1 MLTTTAGG
9 RVWNFSHA
17 IGRNAAAGAGFTQPM
32 AVAAAPGG
40 VLYVVSRGQERSG
53 GVIMENKRLS
63 KVTIDEEFIGEFGR
77 TEFAWPAAIAVA
89 SDGSVYCA
97 DEAENLIA
105 MYNSDGERLG
115 QWGESGTEEGLLDGP
130 CGLAF
135 DSDDNVYVVECRNDR
150 VQRFSKDGKFQA
162 AWGGAGSGEGQ
173 FNHPWGITIDVKGDV
188 YVADWRNNRVQKF
201 TADGEFIMSFG
212 PSEDEALKLDHPAG
226 VAVDSDGDVYVT
238 DWGNKRVKIFDP
250 EGGVLASLRRR
261 RPGVLQVGQGGR
273 GVEPRRGKGLSP
285 CEGPDAA
292 GPVRETRRDSGRR
305 KRPDNCYRQQPGQT
319 PGLRQ
324 REGLPGPPV
333 QPLAQSQAGHT
344 PGGILVCH
352 GVACS

>member
-9 RVWNFSHA
+9 RVWSFSHA

-238 DWGNKRVKIFDP
+238 DWGNKRVQIFDP
-250 EGGVLASLRRR
+250 EGGVLASLVGDAQEFSKWGREVVESNPDVVKAYRRVKDLTPLGR
-261 RPGVLQVGQGGR
+261 FERPVGIAVDEEDRIIVTDSSRGRLQVYAK
-273 GVEPRRGKGLSP
+273 E
-285 CEGPDAA
+285 
-292 GPVRETRRDSGRR
+292 RDYLD
-305 KRPDNCYRQQPGQT
+305 PQFN
-319 PGLRQ
+319 L
-324 REGLPGPPV
+324 
-333 QPLAQSQAGHT
+333 
-344 PGGILVCH
+344 
-352 GVACS
+352 

>member
-250 EGGVLASLRRR
+250 EGGVLASLVGDAQEFSKWGREVVESNPDVVKAYRRVKDLTPLGR
-261 RPGVLQVGQGGR
+261 FERPVGIAVDEEDRIIVTDSSRGRLQVYAK
-273 GVEPRRGKGLSP
+273 E
-285 CEGPDAA
+285 
-292 GPVRETRRDSGRR
+292 RDYLD
-305 KRPDNCYRQQPGQT
+305 PQFN
-319 PGLRQ
+319 L
-324 REGLPGPPV
+324 
-333 QPLAQSQAGHT
+333 
-344 PGGILVCH
+344 
-352 GVACS
+352 